1 MARLNVNPTRMELKR
16 LKARLKTATRGHK
29 LLKDKSDEMIRIF
42 SVRLRQNKKLR
53 MEVEDSVAQ
62 VFKNFALAGGAS
74 VNEELL
80 SVFSM
85 PATTLGVET
94 GWTGVM
100 GVEVP
105 KLSVTVQKGKHAFPY
120 AFSGVTGEADKSI
133 REVNGILEKLLQ
145 LAELEKSC
153 RMLACEIEKNKRRVN
168 ALEFVMI
175 PQLQETIKYIT
186 IKLDENERSNIVRMM
201 KVKTLIAQE

>member
-42 SVRLRQNKKLR
+42 SVKLRQNKKLR
-53 MEVEDSVAQ
+53 MEVEESVGQ
-62 VFKNFALAGGAS
+62 VFKNFALAGGTS

-80 SVFSM
+80 SAFSM
-85 PATTLGVET
+85 PTTSYGVQLGET
-94 GWTGVM
+94 SIM
-100 GVEVP
+100 GVVVP
-105 KLSVTVQKGKHAFPY
+105 KLSVSVTKGRHAFPY
-120 AFSGVTGEADKSI
+120 AFSAVTGEADQSI
-133 REVNGILEKLLQ
+133 REVNSILEKLLQ
-145 LAELEKSC
+145 LAELEKAC
-153 RMLACEIEKNKRRVN
+153 RMLASEIEKNKRRVN

-175 PQLQETIKYIT
+175 PQLEETIKYIT

-201 KVKTLIAQE
+201 KVKSLITQE